1 MTDTA
6 SAPSGRPLP
15 GGPPST
21 ASGEGNATSF
31 FERFREQLAK
41 AIVGQDEAIRLCA
54 IALIASGHVLLEG
67 VPGTGKTLL
76 AKAIARALTL
86 EYGRVQFTPDLMPA
100 DILGTSVFDLATRTF
115 ALRRGPIFTNIL
127 LADEVNRA
135 PAKVQSALLEA
146 MEERGVTLEGQQ
158 LPLPSPFFVMATQ
171 NPIEYEGT
179 YPLPEAQQ
187 DRFLF
192 KVRLDYP
199 APADEMEVLRRWESG
214 IELRDPVKAGVE
226 PVLGQADI
234 DGCRAEVARVVI
246 DEKIRRY
253 VVDLAAAT
261 RAAPEI
267 ALGASTRAEVL
278 LMLGARA
285 YAAFAGHEFVT
296 PDHVKALLAPAFR
309 HRLIL
314 RPEAEV
320 AGQTPDSVL
329 DAVAGRVVPPR

>member
-1 MTDTA
+1 MNA
-6 SAPSGRPLP
+6 SDFYA
-15 GGPPST
+15 
-21 ASGEGNATSF
+21 
-31 FERFREQLAK
+31 RFREQLAK
-41 AIVGQDEAIRLCA
+41 AIVGQDDAIRLCA
-54 IALIASGHVLLEG
+54 IALVAQGHVLLEG

-76 AKAIARALTL
+76 AKSIARALTL

-100 DILGTSVFDLATRTF
+100 DILGTSVYDLATRTF
-115 ALRRGPIFTNIL
+115 ALRRGPIFTNVL
-127 LADEVNRA
+127 LADEINRA

-158 LPLPSPFFVMATQ
+158 LPLPAPFFVLATQ
-171 NPIEYEGT
+171 NPVEYEGT

-199 APADEMEVLRRWESG
+199 AADAEMEVLRRWESG
-214 IELRDPVKAGVE
+214 IELRDPTNAGVE
-226 PVLGQADI
+226 PALGADDIAACREQVSKVVL
-234 DGCRAEVARVVI
+234 

-253 VVDLAAAT
+253 VVDLATAT
-261 RAAPEI
+261 RTAPEI
-267 ALGASTRAEVL
+267 TLGASTRAEVL
-278 LMLGARA
+278 LMLAARA
-285 YAAFAGHEFVT
+285 HAAFDGHEYVT
-296 PDHVKALLAPAFR
+296 PDDVKALLAPAFR

>member
-1 MTDTA
+1 VTDTA
-6 SAPSGRPLP
+6 AT
-15 GGPPST
+15 T
-21 ASGEGNATSF
+21 ATRF
-31 FERFREQLAK
+31 FERFREQLSK
-41 AIVGQDEAIRLCA
+41 AIVGQDDAIRLCA
-54 IALIASGHVLLEG
+54 IALVAQGHVLLEG

-76 AKAIARALTL
+76 AKSIARALTL
-86 EYGRVQFTPDLMPA
+86 DYGRVQFTPDLMPA
-100 DILGTSVFDLATRTF
+100 DIVGTSVYDLSTRTF
-115 ALRRGPIFTNIL
+115 GLRRGPIFTNIL
-127 LADEVNRA
+127 LADEINRA

-158 LPLPSPFFVMATQ
+158 LQLPDPFVVLATQ
-171 NPIEYEGT
+171 NPVEYEGT

-199 APADEMEVLRRWESG
+199 TPADEMEVLRRWESG
-214 IELRDPVKAGVE
+214 IQLRDPAKAGVE
-226 PVLGQADI
+226 PALGKEDI
-234 DGCRAEVARVVI
+234 DKCREEVGKVVL

-253 VVDLAAAT
+253 VVDLALAT
-261 RAAPEI
+261 RTAPEI

-278 LMLGARA
+278 LMLAARA
-285 YAAFAGHEFVT
+285 YAAFDGHDFVT

-329 DAVAGRVVPPR
+329 DAVASRVVPPR

>member
-1 MTDTA
+1 MGKTA
-6 SAPSGRPLP
+6 AP
-15 GGPPST
+15 
-21 ASGEGNATSF
+21 EF
-31 FERFREQLAK
+31 FARLREQLAK
-41 AIVGQDEAIRLCA
+41 AVVGQDDALRLCA
-54 IALIASGHVLLEG
+54 IALVAQGHVLLEG

-76 AKAIARALTL
+76 AKSIARALRL
-86 EYGRVQFTPDLMPA
+86 DYGRVQFTPDLMPA

-115 ALRRGPIFTNIL
+115 SLRRGPIFTNVL
-127 LADEVNRA
+127 LADEINRA
-135 PAKVQSALLEA
+135 PAKVQAALLEA

-158 LPLPSPFFVMATQ
+158 LELPSPFIVLATQ
-171 NPIEYEGT
+171 NPVEYEGT

-199 APADEMEVLRRWESG
+199 SPADEMEVLRRWESG
-214 IELRDPVKAGVE
+214 IELRDPAKAGVE
-226 PVLGQADI
+226 PVLDGADI
-234 DGCRAEVARVVI
+234 QACRAEVATVVL

-253 VVDLAAAT
+253 VVDLASAT
-261 RAAPEI
+261 RSAPEI

-278 LMLGARA
+278 LMLAARA
-285 YAAFAGHEFVT
+285 YAAFEGHEFVT

>member
-1 MTDTA
+1 MRGMS
-6 SAPSGRPLP
+6 SAPP
-15 GGPPST
+15 GT
-21 ASGEGNATSF
+21 ATDF
-31 FERFREQLAK
+31 FDRFREQLAK
-41 AIVGQDEAIRLCA
+41 AVVGQENAIRLCA
-54 IALIASGHVLLEG
+54 VARVAQGHVLLEG

-76 AKAIARALTL
+76 AKAIARSLALD
-86 EYGRVQFTPDLMPA
+86 YGRVQFTPDLMPA
-100 DILGTSVFDLATRTF
+100 DIVGTAIYDLVNRTF
-115 ALRRGPIFTNIL
+115 TLRRGPIFTNVL

-146 MEERGVTLEGQQ
+146 MEEHGVTLEGQQ
-158 LPLPSPFFVMATQ
+158 TPLPAPFFVLATQ

-199 APADEMEVLRRWESG
+199 LPDDELEVLKRWESG

-226 PVLGQADI
+226 PVLGAADI
-234 DGCRAEVARVVI
+234 EACRLQVAKVVL

-253 VVDLAAAT
+253 IIDLALAT
-261 RAAPEI
+261 RSAPEI

-278 LMLGARA
+278 LMLAARGL
-285 YAAFAGHEFVT
+285 AAFEGSEFVT

-309 HRLIL
+309 HRLVL

-320 AGQTPDSVL
+320 GGQTPDSVL
-329 DAVAGRVVPPR
+329 EAVASRVVPPR

>member
-1 MTDTA
+1 MTGTA
-6 SAPSGRPLP
+6 AVAAPEFYARL
-15 GGPPST
+15 
-21 ASGEGNATSF
+21 
-31 FERFREQLAK
+31 REQLAK
-41 AIVGQDEAIRLCA
+41 AVVGQEEAVRLCA
-54 IALIASGHVLLEG
+54 IALVAEGHVLLEG

-76 AKAIARALTL
+76 AKSIARALAL
-86 EYGRVQFTPDLMPA
+86 QYGRVQFTPDLMPA
-100 DILGTSVFDLATRTF
+100 DIVGTSVYDLTTRTF

-127 LADEVNRA
+127 LADEINRA

-158 LPLPSPFFVMATQ
+158 LALPDPFLVLATQ

-192 KVRLDYP
+192 KIRLDYP
-199 APADEMEVLRRWESG
+199 APDDEMEVLRRWESG

-226 PVLGQADI
+226 PTLGGPDI
-234 DGCRAEVARVVI
+234 AACREQVARVVL

-253 VVDLAAAT
+253 VVDLASAT
-261 RAAPEI
+261 RTAPEV

-278 LMLGARA
+278 LMLAARA
-285 YAAFAGHEFVT
+285 YAAFDGSEFVT
-296 PDHVKALLAPAFR
+296 PDHVKALLGPAFR

-320 AGQTPDSVL
+320 GGQTPDSVL
-329 DAVAGRVVPPR
+329 ESVAGRIVPPR

>member
-1 MTDTA
+1 MARSTSLA
-6 SAPSGRPLP
+6 APEFYARL
-15 GGPPST
+15 
-21 ASGEGNATSF
+21 
-31 FERFREQLAK
+31 REQLIK
-41 AIVGQDEAIRLCA
+41 AVVGQEEAIRLCA
-54 IALIASGHVLLEG
+54 IALVAQGHVLLEG

-76 AKAIARALTL
+76 AKSMARALTL
-86 EYGRVQFTPDLMPA
+86 DYGRVQFTPDLMPA
-100 DILGTSVFDLATRTF
+100 DIVGTSVYDLSNRTF

-127 LADEVNRA
+127 LADEINRA

-158 LPLPSPFFVMATQ
+158 LPLPAPFFVLATQ
-171 NPIEYEGT
+171 NPVEYEGT

-199 APADEMEVLRRWESG
+199 SAADEMEVLRRWESG

-226 PVLGQADI
+226 PVLGSADI
-234 DGCRAEVARVVI
+234 ESCRTEGAQVAV
-246 DEKIRRY
+246 DQHIRAY
-253 VVDLAAAT
+253 VVNLASAT
-261 RAAPEI
+261 RTAPEI

-278 LMLGARA
+278 LMLAARA
-285 YAAFAGHEFVT
+285 YAAFEGQQVVT

-320 AGQTPDSVL
+320 GGQTPDSVL
-329 DAVAGRVVPPR
+329 EAVASRVVPPR

>member
-1 MTDTA
+1 M
-6 SAPSGRPLP
+6 GRT
-15 GGPPST
+15 GIDST
-21 ASGEGNATSF
+21 AAT
-31 FERFREQLAK
+31 RFYAAFGHELAK

-54 IALIASGHVLLEG
+54 IALVAGGHLLLEG

-76 AKAIARALTL
+76 AKAIARSLTL

-100 DILGTSVFDLATRTF
+100 DILGTSVFDLQSRTF
-115 ALRRGPIFTNIL
+115 SLRRGPIFTNVL

-135 PAKVQSALLEA
+135 PAKVQAALLEA

-171 NPIEYEGT
+171 NPVEYEGT

-199 APADEMEVLRRWESG
+199 SPDGEMEVLRRWESG

-226 PVLGQADI
+226 PVLGTPEI
-234 DGCRAEVARVVI
+234 DACRAEVDRVVV

-253 VVDLAAAT
+253 IVDLAAAT
-261 RAAPEI
+261 RSAPEV

-278 LMLGARA
+278 LMLAARA
-285 YAAFAGHEFVT
+285 AAAFEGHEFVT
-296 PDHVKALLAPAFR
+296 PDDVKALLAPAFR
-309 HRLIL
+309 HRLVL

-320 AGQTPDSVL
+320 AGQTPDSIL
-329 DAVAGRVVPPR
+329 DTVAGRVVPPR

>member
-1 MTDTA
+1 MTATA
-6 SAPSGRPLP
+6 AIAAPVFYARL
-15 GGPPST
+15 
-21 ASGEGNATSF
+21 
-31 FERFREQLAK
+31 REQLAK
-41 AIVGQDEAIRLCA
+41 AVVGQDEAIRLCA
-54 IALIASGHVLLEG
+54 IALVAQGHVLLEG

-76 AKAIARALTL
+76 AKSLARTLALD
-86 EYGRVQFTPDLMPA
+86 YGRVQFTPDLMPA
-100 DILGTSVFDLATRTF
+100 DIVGTSVYDLTTRTF

-127 LADEVNRA
+127 LADEINRA

-158 LPLPSPFFVMATQ
+158 LALPAPFLVLATQ

-199 APADEMEVLRRWESG
+199 SPDDEMEVLRRWESG

-226 PVLGQADI
+226 PVLTAADI
-234 DGCRAEVARVVI
+234 EACRGTVAKVVV

-253 VVDLAAAT
+253 VVDLASAT
-261 RAAPEI
+261 RSAPEI

-278 LMLGARA
+278 LMLAARA
-285 YAAFAGHEFVT
+285 HAAFEGSEFVT
-296 PDHVKALLAPAFR
+296 PDHVKAVLAPAFR

-320 AGQTPDSVL
+320 GGQTPDSVL
-329 DAVAGRVVPPR
+329 ESVASRVVPPR

>member
-1 MTDTA
+1 MEKSIASTTA
-6 SAPSGRPLP
+6 TEFYA
-15 GGPPST
+15 
-21 ASGEGNATSF
+21 
-31 FERFREQLAK
+31 RFRE
-41 AIVGQDEAIRLCA
+41 
-54 IALIASGHVLLEG
+54 
-67 VPGTGKTLL
+67 LL

-86 EYGRVQFTPDLMPA
+86 DYGRVQFTPDLMPA
-100 DILGTSVFDLATRTF
+100 DILGTSVYDLATRTF
-115 ALRRGPIFTNIL
+115 ALRRGPIFTNVL
-127 LADEVNRA
+127 LADEINRA

-158 LPLPSPFFVMATQ
+158 LPLPAPFFVMATQ

-199 APADEMEVLRRWESG
+199 AADEMEVLRRWESG

-226 PVLGQADI
+226 PALGAADI
-234 DGCRAEVARVVI
+234 DACRAQVSTVVL

-253 VVDLAAAT
+253 VVDLASAT

-278 LMLGARA
+278 LMLAARA
-285 YAAFAGHEFVT
+285 
-296 PDHVKALLAPAFR
+296 
-309 HRLIL
+309 
-314 RPEAEV
+314 
-320 AGQTPDSVL
+320 
-329 DAVAGRVVPPR
+329 

>member
-1 MTDTA
+1 VTGAASTLATDFYA
-6 SAPSGRPLP
+6 K
-15 GGPPST
+15 
-21 ASGEGNATSF
+21 
-31 FERFREQLAK
+31 FREQLAK
-41 AIVGQDEAIRLCA
+41 AVVGQDEAIRLCG
-54 IALIASGHVLLEG
+54 IALIAQGHVLLEG

-76 AKAIARALTL
+76 AKSIARALTL
-86 EYGRVQFTPDLMPA
+86 DYGRVQFTPDLMPA
-100 DILGTSVFDLATRTF
+100 DILGTSVYDLATRQF
-115 ALRRGPIFTNIL
+115 ALRKGPIFTNVL
-127 LADEVNRA
+127 LADEINRA

-158 LPLPSPFFVMATQ
+158 LPLPAPFVVLATQ

-199 APADEMEVLRRWESG
+199 TPNDEMEVLRRWESG

-226 PVLGQADI
+226 PVLSAADI
-234 DGCRAEVARVVI
+234 DACREQVAKVVL

-253 VVDLAAAT
+253 IVDLASAT
-261 RAAPEI
+261 RSAPEI

-278 LMLGARA
+278 LMLAARA
-285 YAAFAGHEFVT
+285 HAAFDGHEFVT
-296 PDHVKALLAPAFR
+296 PDDVKALLAPAFR

-320 AGQTPDSVL
+320 AGMTPDSVL